1 MTSTTAIGTPTGAGP
16 WSPLRIK
23 VYRSLWIAGL
33 VSNIGTFTHLLG
45 AGWSMTTMSKSPA
58 LSALVQ
64 AAWAIPGFILALHAG
79 AIADRFDRRHVIIA
93 TQLAALAVAAVLGV
107 VQLSD
112 HMTPT
117 TLLIGTFLESV
128 ALTIAAPA
136 FMAFTP
142 ELVGLR
148 NLAQAIGL
156 DAISRNAAQALA
168 PMLAGVLIAAAGP
181 GTVFLFNAVSF
192 IGVVS
197 VARAY
202 CPPGRQTSHH
212 DLGPGAI
219 RTGLRYVT
227 ARANLRHAAL
237 QIAALSSIGAA
248 LAAVLPLFAR
258 GRLHVSPASFGLL
271 AAGLGLGSVVAVWG
285 LPRIHSASY
294 PARAVLASAGT
305 WSIGTALFALS
316 TEVWMGIPALFL
328 SGAGSMGALSTLF
341 ANYTVQ
347 LPNWVRGRA
356 SAMAMLMVWLGI
368 SIGAVA
374 WGRVASAVGLRDVL
388 LIAAACN
395 IVVAV
400 VASRLFPVAVAKLA
414 DEAQVDGGLLQV
426 LGSRGFHACTQA

>member
-1 MTSTTAIGTPTGAGP
+1 MTSTTTIDVPIGAGP

-45 AGWSMTTMSKSPA
+45 AGWSMTTMSTSPT
-58 LSALVQ
+58 LSSLVQ

-79 AIADRFDRRHVIIA
+79 AIADRFDRRRVIMA
-93 TQLAALAVAAVLGV
+93 TQIAALAVAAVLGV
-107 VQLSD
+107 IQLSD

-117 TLLIGTFLESV
+117 LLLVGTFLESV

-197 VARAY
+197 VVRAY
-202 CPPGRQTSHH
+202 CPPGRQTTNR

-219 RTGLRYVT
+219 RVALRYVT
-227 ARANLRHAAL
+227 SIAGLRHAAL
-237 QIAALSSIGAA
+237 QIAALSAVGAA

-258 GRLHVSPASFGLL
+258 GRLHVSPAAFGLL

-285 LPRIHSASY
+285 LPRIRSASY
-294 PARAVLASAGT
+294 PGRAVLASAAT
-305 WSIGTALFALS
+305 WSIGTALFAIS
-316 TEVWMGIPALFL
+316 TEVWMGVPALFL

-341 ANYTVQ
+341 SNYTVQ
-347 LPNWVRGRA
+347 LPNALRGRC
-356 SAMAMLMVWLGI
+356 SAMAMLMVWLGV
-368 SIGAVA
+368 SAGAVA

-395 IVVAV
+395 VVVAL
-400 VASRLFPVAVAKLA
+400 VASRVLPITVATIA
-414 DEAQVDGGLLQV
+414 DE
-426 LGSRGFHACTQA
+426 T